1 MPIAPSRACE
11 WCIGSTWC
19 HLSGFY
25 GLEELTNLR
34 YIHIIYNLN
43 CPESQLLAAPYLGK
57 KGLCGIEDAQPFS
70 GLWSCCGTP
79 GAAAVSWFWSL
90 HCRAPKEDILISIR
104 TLHLR
109 YFSSIYYFLLHHAIV
124 DIPEIVLNRNSYDKN
139 KIKRTLTAFTFL
151 SASYV
156 KRVCL
161 KHVFLDEV
169 IGGIATRSTVYIWI
183 KIEKKLKM
191 TESNEKMFINRYIL
205 NT

>member
-156 KRVCL
+156 KHVYHCL
-161 KHVFLDEV
+161 FKTCFPRWSDWRNSYSFNSLYMDQN
-169 IGGIATRSTVYIWI
+169 R
-183 KIEKKLKM
+183 KK
-191 TESNEKMFINRYIL
+191 N
-205 NT
+205 